1 MAKKQMKTPGAP
13 AAARTR
19 RSPLAP
25 TNGQTAPSGLPFDD
39 ASVAQ
44 VERGVLRAKPQGIGG
59 SDAALG
65 QVGHRAP
72 KATTA
77 GAQYRIT
84 GFHPAPEVPE
94 ARPTLAN
101 GRTVPAVMGSKQRQN
116 FDVQRGVLY

>member
-1 MAKKQMKTPGAP
+1 MAKKQMNTPGTP

-39 ASVAQ
+39 ASVRE
-44 VERGVLRAKPQGIGG
+44 VKKGVLRSKPQGIGG

-65 QVGHRAP
+65 VRTHPRQ

-84 GFHPAPEVPE
+84 GFKPAPEVPE
-94 ARPTLAN
+94 ARSTLAN